1 MQARSGCQGTGPSET
16 LTGIRKRRYSSPALK
31 RISRRAFLGGGAAA
45 AAQTV
50 LAGPP
55 RGLGRQTAGRG
66 PVPRFSLG
74 LASYTFREFDLDATL
89 AMARRLGFERISLKD
104 MHLPLDSPAEAIRAA
119 AAKVRAAGL
128 ELYGC
133 GVVYMKSPAEVDRAF
148 AYARAGGMRVIIGVP
163 DHGLLGRA
171 AERVR
176 ETGIQ
181 LAIHNH
187 GPGDLLYPTAASI
200 LERISG
206 FGPGVGVCLDIG
218 HSLRSG
224 IEPSGAAL
232 ACGPRLLDVHLKD
245 VTAATKDGATVEA
258 GRGAVDLPRFLRT
271 LAGMGYRGTAAFEY
285 EKDGKDP
292 LPGLAESLGYVRGIL
307 AAWEG

>member
-1 MQARSGCQGTGPSET
+1 MSRKRTLARP
-16 LTGIRKRRYSSPALK
+16 LTGAGKNGYIKPALK
-31 RISRRAFLGGGAAA
+31 KISRRAFLGGAAA
-45 AAQTV
+45 AATGTV
-50 LAGPP
+50 LAGPSC
-55 RGLGRQTAGRG
+55 GRDREPAG
-66 PVPRFSLG
+66 PVPTPRFTLG

-89 AMARRLGFERISLKD
+89 AMARRLGFGRISLKD
-104 MHLPLDSPAEAIRAA
+104 MHLPLDSPEDAIRAA
-119 AAKVRAAGL
+119 ASKVRTAGL
-128 ELYGC
+128 DLYGC
-133 GVVYMKSPAEVDRAF
+133 GVVYMKSAAEVDRAF

-163 DHGLLGRA
+163 NHDLLGRA

-200 LERISG
+200 LDRIAG
-206 FGPGVGVCLDIG
+206 LDPGVGVCLDIG

-224 IEPSGAAL
+224 IEPSEAAL

-245 VTAATKDGATVEA
+245 VTAATKDGGTIEA
-258 GRGAVDLPRFLRT
+258 GRGVLDLPRFLRT
-271 LAGMGYRGTAAFEY
+271 LASLDYRGTAAFEF

-307 AAWEG
+307 AAWKG